1 MTQSASKRSTMVE
14 QLLTRTPRHEPEVEE
29 AMEAYQEARA
39 RSRDT
44 AMLDLR
50 FLNGVVESF
59 SYAYLT
65 RVRFE
70 PGDVITMR
78 FGKDEIHV
86 SGRNLKRL
94 CETITEQRTSFIQE
108 GTEDEELLK
117 PDGAPHI
124 DQISITELE
133 DV

>member
-1 MTQSASKRSTMVE
+1 MTQSAAKRSIMVE
-14 QLLTRTPRHEPEVEE
+14 NLLSRTPRHEPEVEE

-50 FLNGVVESF
+50 FLDGTVESF

-65 RVRFE
+65 RVRFV
-70 PGDVITMR
+70 PGDTIAMR
-78 FGKDEIHV
+78 FGKDEVHIT
-86 SGRNLKRL
+86 GRNLKRL
-94 CETITEQRTSFIQE
+94 CETITEQRTRFIQE
-108 GTEDEELLK
+108 GAESDEALK
-117 PDGAPHI
+117 ADDAPHI
-124 DQISITELE
+124 DTISITELE

>member
-14 QLLTRTPRHEPEVEE
+14 QLLTRAPRHEPEVED

-39 RSRDT
+39 RSRGT

-78 FGKDEIHV
+78 FGRDEIQV